1 MTPAPRGLG
10 VYREVLA
17 VPGAPVLV
25 TSGLVARLP
34 ISMLGIGIV
43 LLVEAEYGSY
53 AVAGGVA
60 AAYAVV
66 SSVCSPLVA
75 RAVDRAGQ
83 ARVMRP
89 AIAVHLAGVSALLV
103 AATAHAPLW
112 VLFAAVAVMG
122 STIGSIG
129 ALVRARWLHV
139 LTRAHR
145 QDEAGSPGP
154 PAEADPGGSA
164 GGGRASGGGASG
176 GGARLE
182 GRVDTAFSLE
192 SVVDEVVFI
201 TGPLIVTAA
210 AAAVSPVLGLVV
222 AAVAVGTGGA
232 VLLAQRDTEPPPAP
246 GRAAKGSSVVGARG
260 MVTLLTVFLAC
271 GGVFGAVEVVVV
283 AFTES
288 RGVPAAAG
296 LVLAAYAL
304 GSLLAGLGYGAVRW
318 RVPPGRRF
326 IAASLVFA
334 AGMVPVAVVSAVP
347 PLAAVLFVAGLAV
360 APTLIAGNALVREVV
375 APSRLTEGLT
385 WLSTALG
392 VGVAAGAAVGGAW
405 VDAEGARSALAL
417 PALCGAVAVAVVALG
432 HRRLLAPR

>member
-1 MTPAPRGLG
+1 VTAAPRGLG

-53 AVAGGVA
+53 GTAGLVA

-66 SSVCSPLVA
+66 SSVCSPLVS
-75 RAVDRAGQ
+75 RAVDRLGQ

-89 AIAVHLAGVSALLV
+89 AIAVHLVGTAGLLL
-103 AATAHAPLW
+103 AATAQAPLW

-139 LTRAHR
+139 LARAER
-145 QDEAGSPGP
+145 REPAGPDAAG
-154 PAEADPGGSA
+154 A
-164 GGGRASGGGASG
+164 GGPDAEGGGG
-176 GGARLE
+176 LE
-182 GRVDTAFSLE
+182 GRVNTAFSLE

-232 VLLAQRDTEPPPAP
+232 VLMAQRSTEPPPTP
-246 GRAAKGSSVVGARG
+246 GRAPKGSSVVAARG
-260 MVTLLTVFLAC
+260 MLTLLTVFLAA
-271 GGVFGAVEVVVV
+271 GGLFGAVEVVVV
-283 AFTES
+283 AFTDE
-288 RGVPAAAG
+288 RGTPVAAG
-296 LVLAAYAL
+296 PVLAAYAL
-304 GSLLAGLGYGAVRW
+304 GSLLAGIGYGAVRW
-318 RVPPGRRF
+318 ASPPGRRF
-326 IAASLVFA
+326 TVASLVFA
-334 AGMVPVAVVSAVP
+334 AGMVPVALVSTVP
-347 PLAAVLFVAGLAV
+347 ALAAVLFVAGLAV

-375 APSRLTEGLT
+375 ASGRLTEGLT
-385 WLSTALG
+385 WVSTALG

-405 VDAEGARSALAL
+405 VDAAGARSALSL
-417 PALCGAVAVAVVALG
+417 PAVCGAVAAVVVLLG
-432 HRRLLAPR
+432 HRRLVPRR